1 MSWISSCDH
10 KRLSVQ
16 ELVRYVLVVQD
27 SEKAP
32 LRWAQGTHRSW
43 LPLSPV
49 TLPGPPQQP
58 GPPRLMAAGQP
69 PFQAG
74 ATHAGASIRMYMH
87 NDDRSTDH
95 S

>member
-1 MSWISSCDH
+1 MSLYNAS
-10 KRLSVQ
+10 LSVQ

-32 LRWAQGTHRSW
+32 LRWGQGTHRSW

-49 TLPGPPQQP
+49 TLSAPPQQP

-69 PFQAG
+69 PFQVL
-74 ATHAGASIRMYMH
+74 SYL
-87 NDDRSTDH
+87 NDTDLGLRFL
-95 S
+95 